1 MANLTDGKRLLV
13 FSVTSGIGD
22 MIMATPMLRLLHQK
36 MPEADITLGV
46 LSEGTR
52 QLFETCPFVKRVV
65 KAETKGRHLARRN
78 LELLLRVR
86 SDHRFDLCIAT
97 CVTSGHFYLSIDNI
111 MARFMKARRRIGF
124 SLPMTRFPLSS
135 FQILRHLMDE
145 TITIDFS
152 KHYVVHN
159 VELLRFMGIYPDNG
173 IPEMRLWLT
182 EEDSATA
189 DRFLMENKLAGG
201 NKLIGIHPGGNQWIM
216 KRWPKEKF
224 ATLIDRLHD
233 EYPEA
238 KALIFGGPD
247 EEELKYDLAN
257 LVTATRP
264 IIVTKMPLRGTAA
277 LIKRCNLFIGND
289 SSLMHVAAA
298 VKTPVVGIFGPTSH
312 LATGPYSKTSAV
324 VTNKT
329 CTLACQPCYHKVGFA
344 PINFTCKQ
352 DPPYACLTQLPV
364 SDVLKAAKEL
374 LEWESNAYADFALN
388 AISAYAPSE

>member
-65 KAETKGRHLARRN
+65 KAETKGRHLARKN

-86 SDHRFDLCIAT
+86 SEHKFDLCIAT

-111 MARFMKARRRIGF
+111 MARCIKARRRIGF

-135 FQILRHLMDE
+135 FQLLRHLMDD

-152 KHYVVHN
+152 KHYAIHN
-159 VELLRFMGIYPDNG
+159 VELLRFMGICPDDG
-173 IPEMRLWLT
+173 IPEMKLWLT
-182 EEDSATA
+182 EEDTA
-189 DRFLMENKLAGG
+189 AADKFLREHRIMNG
-201 NKLIGIHPGGNQWIM
+201 NKLIGVHPGGNQWIM
-216 KRWPKEKF
+216 KRWPKAKF
-224 ATLIDRLHD
+224 ATLIDGLYD
-233 EYPEA
+233 EYPGA
-238 KALIFGGPD
+238 KVLIFGGPG

-257 LVTATRP
+257 LVRAPRP
-264 IIVTKMPLRGTAA
+264 IIVTKMPLRSVAA

-324 VTNKT
+324 VTNHVR
-329 CTLACQPCYHKVGFA
+329 TLSCQPCYHKVGFA

-364 SDVLKAAKEL
+364 SDVLKAARGMFKRVL
-374 LEWESNAYADFALN
+374 
-388 AISAYAPSE
+388 